1 MEYSYLQQSGF
12 DSTCNLTGK
21 SCLTKMRRN
30 DRLPAEERLNHD
42 QFVGIVMN
50 NLSNSF
56 HLGMGPSVTEPSQL
70 SGANSFYRF
79 DFKKF
84 LRMNCEMF

>member
-21 SCLTKMRRN
+21 SCPTKTRQN
-30 DRLPAEERLNHD
+30 DRLPAEDRLNHD
-42 QFVGIVMN
+42 QFIGLVMN

-56 HLGMGPSVTEPSQL
+56 HSGMGPSVTEPSQL
-70 SGANSFYRF
+70 SGANSFYR
-79 DFKKF
+79 
-84 LRMNCEMF
+84 